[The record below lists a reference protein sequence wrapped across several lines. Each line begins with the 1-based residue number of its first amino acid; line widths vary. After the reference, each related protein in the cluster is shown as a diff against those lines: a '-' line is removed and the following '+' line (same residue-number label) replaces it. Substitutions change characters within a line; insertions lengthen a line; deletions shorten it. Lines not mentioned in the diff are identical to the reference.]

1 MNAADR
7 RRLSPALGIL
17 AAVLLL
23 ALIVLW
29 LGVGRGANWHDD
41 AVPPKLPPTGT
52 VLPAPTVAPL
62 ESYALVWQHPL
73 FSPDRLPQ
81 PVAGA
86 DGAATGD
93 LVLTGVIMVPGLN
106 MAIVHDK
113 SHNTDYRLV
122 EGQPARDGPVLVALQ
137 PRSAVV
143 EASGGRVQLQ
153 LVPAASPDAG
163 KSAPAQAAAQG
174 TSANVTPRN
183 AAGETPAQV
192 QAQAAERA
200 RALKA
205 RIEAERRRA
214 EQHDGG

>member
-7 RRLSPALGIL
+7 RRLSPVLGSV
-17 AAVLLL
+17 AAVLLVV
-23 ALIVLW
+23 LIALW
-29 LGVGRGANWHDD
+29 LGAGSGLHWHDH
-41 AVPPKLPPTGT
+41 AAPPRLPPTGA

-62 ESYALVWQHPL
+62 EHYALVWQRPL
-73 FSPDRLPQ
+73 FSPDRLPP
-81 PVAGA
+81 PVTGG
-86 DGAATGD
+86 DGASASD
-93 LVLTGVIMVPGLN
+93 LVLTGVIMVPGLR

-113 SHNTDYRLV
+113 SRNQDYRLV
-122 EGQPARDGPVLVALQ
+122 EGQPAHDGPALLALQ

-153 LVPAASPDAG
+153 LVPAASPEAG
-163 KSAPAQAAAQG
+163 RTTPEQNAAQAA
-174 TSANVTPRN
+174 SANVTPRN
-183 AAGETPAQV
+183 NAAGNPAAA

-214 EQHDGG
+214 QQHDGG